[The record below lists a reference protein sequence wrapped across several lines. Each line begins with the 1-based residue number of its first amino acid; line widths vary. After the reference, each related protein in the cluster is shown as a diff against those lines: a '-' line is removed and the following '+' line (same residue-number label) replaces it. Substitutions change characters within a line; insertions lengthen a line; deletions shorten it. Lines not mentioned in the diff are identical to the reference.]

1 MGDDP
6 FDSVLD
12 LEETYYQEGYDLG
25 VADGSR
31 AGRTEGRVFGIE
43 KGFEKFT
50 AMGMLYGRAAVWA
63 SRLPRKKEQGK
74 DDKNKAII
82 AQDEVL
88 FNFLEGSSESL
99 IPGVPKDAAQTSP
112 AEGSLGAEGL
122 PPLAANPRL
131 EKHIQTLF
139 ALVEPETFSTENT
152 EEAVADFDD
161 RLKRAGAKAKVI
173 ERIVGEGDADTQQI
187 ETSPSASGTKERR
200 IKVSRTEKLAD
211 NMEDFEDQRFLS

>member
-88 FNFLEGSSESL
+88 FNFLEGSSER
-99 IPGVPKDAAQTSP
+99 
-112 AEGSLGAEGL
+112 L

-173 ERIVGEGDADTQQI
+173 ERIV
-187 ETSPSASGTKERR
+187 
-200 IKVSRTEKLAD
+200 
-211 NMEDFEDQRFLS
+211 